1 MTKQELL
8 NILYA
13 ERNRVEKQY
22 TLPGWT
28 LWAILAALATLGW
41 IAWGIIDSNKGVEWS
56 IVIIEFYALFVFQFL
71 YECIKAFIPKDVKI
85 PVYIKSD
92 VKTIIETI
100 MMTVLLIGLM
110 IVQLLIIP
118 RTDHPW
124 LYWIAFVGL
133 CLLLLLYGSF
143 VVAKEKGRTNFQSH
157 IGALI
162 VGPLYIPIAIL
173 LVMYLRQVGYEPYS
187 YRLAVLLF
195 AMYYLLGSIPSEAK
209 KTLSQIDTL
218 INKVLYDGDEVDEKN
233 ILEELEV
240 YIIGLRYGKHLSA
253 TKLKELK
260 PLVSMLVNY
269 SDGLIQDLRQGN
281 SAGVDAILKEGN
293 RVLKETRRQYKLLM
307 WDVNSIYGEEKDK
320 EKSLVH
326 IIAVGKIAVQAMR
339 FWSIT
344 QSTMKLEY
352 AYKTDH
358 ITAAYQQTI
367 GTPEM
372 KRLIEQELVGKE
384 KELG

>member
-13 ERNRVEKQY
+13 ERDRVEKQY

-41 IAWGIIDSNKGVEWS
+41 MAWGLIDGNMGVDWH
-56 IVIIEFYALFVFQFL
+56 IVIIEFYALFVFHFL
-71 YECIKAFIPKDVKI
+71 FECIKAFIPKDVKI

-92 VKTIIETI
+92 VKTIVETI
-100 MMTVLLIGLM
+100 IMTVLQIGLM

-124 LYWIAFVGL
+124 LFWIAFVGL
-133 CLLLLLYGSF
+133 CLLSLLYGSF
-143 VVAKEKGRTNFQSH
+143 VVVKEKGRTNFQSY
-157 IGALI
+157 IGALF

-173 LVMYLRQVGYEPYS
+173 LVMYLCQVGYEPYS

-195 AMYYLLGSIPSEAK
+195 AMYYLLGSIPSETK

-218 INKVLYDGDEVDEKN
+218 INKVLYDKDEVDEKT

-281 SAGVDAILKEGN
+281 SVGVDAIIKEGN
-293 RVLKETRRQYKLLM
+293 RIYKDTKKQYDKLM

-320 EKSLVH
+320 EKSLEH
-326 IIAVGKIAVQAMR
+326 IIAVGKIADQ
-339 FWSIT
+339 
-344 QSTMKLEY
+344 TMKFWRIMQTTLKSNPNNKIGNVI
-352 AYKTDH
+352 AV
-358 ITAAYQQTI
+358 YQQTI
-367 GTPEM
+367 GTAEM
-372 KRLIEQELVGKE
+372 KQLIEQELVGKE